1 MSFLFLNFREQFLQF
16 CLSEIKLKYLH
27 KILFL
32 DIPYMFTFCIIDICI
47 IGQIHLPHLQIHKN
61 LMDDTS
67 VTFDDMIFLHFLQ
80 FFFAKYEEKT
90 HVMEGYGY
98 VIRRV
103 TYGSISEADEF
114 SHIMILSRY
123 FQMSKSILCQI
134 YFLLRRHTK
143 ILFV

>member
-16 CLSEIKLKYLH
+16 CLSEIRLKYLH

-80 FFFAKYEEKT
+80 FFLQNMKKKP
-90 HVMEGYGY
+90 
-98 VIRRV
+98 
-103 TYGSISEADEF
+103 
-114 SHIMILSRY
+114 
-123 FQMSKSILCQI
+123 MSWKDTDMSS
-134 YFLLRRHTK
+134 
-143 ILFV
+143 VE